1 MSDDKWETKGSFEEE
16 VELSSLDNI
25 KAEGISIRV
34 GGQIVK
40 FVADEVQDIP
50 VVDEI
55 RNEMK
60 QMYEEEVKRLQD
72 SVQHLKDSVKSQ
84 VSNRNYELDQR
95 EKELNK
101 KLREN
106 VSLPTITED
115 QMKSGLTVAR
125 RKSNR
130 GGYVWSFICVYAPK
144 YVNEKIIDPNFA
156 KRLMT
161 PIRILIYTDDNWK
174 SSEVRLVKLINCEK
188 FEHYHLSGSS
198 DCWGEFKQSGTLV
211 DTPEKAID
219 FYRTIQIVLETINQ
233 MSIGT
238 SSPKGLSRF
247 TTIEKHL
254 LKDRPDLPKKKKS
267 TAASKRNDRAGFDE
281 SVNDNASEEVWSV

>member
-1 MSDDKWETKGSFEEE
+1 MSDTWEAKGSFEEE

-55 RNEMK
+55 RNEMTEKYDAEVAKLQSSVEQLKGSLK
-60 QMYEEEVKRLQD
+60 Q
-72 SVQHLKDSVKSQ
+72 Q
-84 VSNRNYELDQR
+84 VSDRNHELDKR
-95 EKELNK
+95 EKELQR

-106 VSLPTITED
+106 VSLPTIIED
-115 QMKSGLTVAR
+115 QMKSGLSVAR

-161 PIRILIYTDDNWK
+161 PIRILVYTDDNWK

-211 DTPEKAID
+211 DTPDKALA
-219 FYRTIQIVLETINQ
+219 FYKTIQTVLETVNQ

-254 LKDRPDLPKKKKS
+254 LKDRPDLPKQKKS

-281 SVNDNASEEVWSV
+281 SVNDEATGEVWSV